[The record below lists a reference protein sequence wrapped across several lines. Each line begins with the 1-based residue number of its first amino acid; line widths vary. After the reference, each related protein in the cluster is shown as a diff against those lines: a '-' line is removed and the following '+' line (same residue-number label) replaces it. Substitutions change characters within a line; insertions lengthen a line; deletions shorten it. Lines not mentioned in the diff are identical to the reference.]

1 MAVDFPDSPSNGDTT
16 TINGVVY
23 TYNSTKTAWETLESV
38 DANAALSDNPPTN
51 PNNGDLWFNSA
62 SGELLV
68 RYNDGTSSQWVGV
81 SGPAGAGASLSAV
94 AEDILP
100 DADSSR
106 SLGSPTKKW
115 KDLYLSGS
123 TIYLGDSAT
132 LSAAPGGE
140 IVLPS
145 LKIGTGSNA
154 VKLEANSSGGLETR
168 AVVGGTTQ
176 AAKPAGGTTQVATL
190 AAMQAIVNPSIG
202 DLCSVT
208 ANNTIYMYN
217 GTGFYKIATM
227 VNESPSAITGVD
239 GSYILATD
247 GTATTIT
254 ANSSDPEGRILN
266 WSYAVSSGSLTN
278 GGGTTATIAQG
289 TGVNTHVFTITP
301 TTNSAYQGSFS
312 ITFNVTDNVNGAVNA
327 VSAFTLSFFVTN
339 SRYTALAV
347 KATNTGSNQTFDD
360 ASTSNHT
367 ITASEGVTTSTFS
380 PHRHGGYATYFD
392 NPTTW
397 SYLRLPDT
405 TLDNIVNDST
415 ASAIATHTTTIE
427 AWVYPLSRRDN
438 SASTNGTGSCIFR
451 KGYTWFNL
459 GIDYDGYVQCY
470 HMSGGSANQSGGGYT
485 SNNIITS
492 NTVPLNAWSHVAA
505 VIDNSQIKVYVN
517 GVLGATGTWNGLHDA
532 AAASSRESS
541 IGAGVTSN
549 SDPRRFDGY
558 ICDFRISDN
567 ARYTSNFTQS
577 TEFLTVDSDT
587 DFLLGNLPYFK
598 DQSTS
603 NHAITVTGDASLK
616 PLSLFDN
623 DPYSETSHGASAY
636 FEGTTG
642 NRLTIPHHADFD
654 FSGDYVLEFWCNL
667 EQSANN
673 QSMFD
678 KSSGSESFQIYTLS
692 SNNKI
697 GAYITDSSS
706 NTIVSY
712 SNIGPVLEGTGW
724 HHFSLVRDNS
734 AGTYVSYIDGV
745 VVNTTTSAYNC
756 TSTNEINIGAMNAT
770 NVSVTK
776 GHISDF
782 KFLTTIPSD
791 RNAAFTPPTSPS
803 TPDSNTKF
811 LLNPE
816 TSISDLSQRNALICR
831 GDVETSTTQV
841 KFAGTK
847 SIYFAGTDDYIHVPN
862 SGTNSAFSLN
872 STKFTIEG
880 WFYKESNTGPNWD
893 QIISKSRWA
902 NNLGWGFKHL
912 NNGTFTFEYSTNG
925 SSSSSLTSV
934 GTLSTG
940 VWAHVALV
948 ANNNLKLYING
959 VGEVLSASALPAFF
973 DTSYDVL
980 IGALRNDNTDNND
993 GAKIFEYRG
1002 WMQDLRIH
1010 NNHAQYT
1017 ADFTPPTQELEG

>member
-81 SGPAGAGASLSAV
+81 SGPAGASASLSAV

-123 TIYLGDSAT
+123 TIHLGDSAT

-239 GSYILATD
+239 GSYTLATD

-312 ITFNVTDNVNGAVNA
+312 ITFNVTDNINGAVNA
-327 VSAFTLSFFVTN
+327 VSAFTLSFVVVN

-367 ITASEGVTTSTFS
+367 ITVAGDTTTSTFS
-380 PHRHGGYATYFD
+380 PYRAGGYSAYFQG
-392 NPTTW
+392 PGA
-397 SYLRLPDT
+397 YLVPA
-405 TLDNIVNDST
+405 ST
-415 ASAIATHTTTIE
+415 AMVIPSSTEFTIE
-427 AWVYPLSRRDN
+427 CWAYLTAKSTHQILFGGSSGYLYFSVKDN
-438 SASTNGTGSCIFR
+438 NTVEFKIANSSAYFPWAGTLNNNTWYYIAVVRNSTNTI
-451 KGYTWFNL
+451 KLW
-459 GIDYDGYVQCY
+459 IDGVEVTAT
-470 HMSGGSANQSGGGYT
+470 SGANQTGDLTIANIGKAVGYT
-485 SNNIITS
+485 STS
-492 NTVPLNAWSHVAA
+492 DFN
-505 VIDNSQIKVYVN
+505 
-517 GVLGATGTWNGLHDA
+517 
-532 AAASSRESS
+532 
-541 IGAGVTSN
+541 
-549 SDPRRFDGY
+549 GY
-558 ICDFRISDN
+558 ISDFKVDVGN
-567 ARYTSNFTQS
+567 ARYSSNFTPPTS
-577 TEFLTVDSDT
+577 PSVADSNT
-587 DFLLGNLPYFK
+587 TFLLGRLPYFK

-603 NHAITVTGDASLK
+603 NHAITPNGNVSLE
-616 PLSLFDN
+616 PISVYDN
-623 DPYSETSHGASAY
+623 APYSEASHGASAY

-673 QSMFD
+673 QLMFD

-734 AGTYVSYIDGV
+734 AGTYVSYLDGV
-745 VVNTTTSAYNC
+745 VINTATSAYNS
-756 TSTNEINIGAMNAT
+756 TSTTEINIGGLNSNVNA
-770 NVSVTK
+770 TK

-791 RNAAFTPPTSPS
+791 RNAAFTLPTAPS
-803 TPDSNTKF
+803 AANSNTKF

-816 TSISDLSQRNALICR
+816 TSISDLSQRNALTCR

-912 NNGTFTFEYSTNG
+912 NNGTFTFEYSTSG

-959 VGEVLSASALPAFF
+959 VGEVLSASALPTFF

-980 IGALRNDNTDNND
+980 IGALRYDNTDNND
-993 GAKIFEYRG
+993 GTKIKEYRG

-1017 ADFTPPTQELEG
+1017 ADFTPPTAELQG